1 MYVPGHILH
10 VGCGSVGLIFA
21 WPRTGAAKA
30 PAMVNPNRSVFIW
43 TSSLIPKL
51 SFEGVYE
58 ERARK
63 SIQLQTYAKIGS
75 MPYPE
80 MLIKPMRE
88 DLTRFG
94 VEETRTPE
102 EVDNVIRNTKGTV
115 MVVVNSVCGCAAG
128 LARPA
133 IGMALKHGAVP
144 DKVVTVFAGGDVEAT
159 QRARSYFKGYFPS
172 SPSIGILQDGQ
183 ILFMI
188 ERHQIE
194 GRDPVSIAK

>member
-1 MYVPGHILH
+1 
-10 VGCGSVGLIFA
+10 
-21 WPRTGAAKA
+21 
-30 PAMVNPNRSVFIW
+30 
-43 TSSLIPKL
+43 
-51 SFEGVYE
+51 
-58 ERARK
+58 
-63 SIQLQTYAKIGS
+63 

-80 MLIKPMRE
+80 DLIKVMRE

-102 EVDNVIRNTKGTV
+102 QVDDAIRTTEGTL

-133 IGMALKHGAVP
+133 IGMALKHSVTP
-144 DKVVTVFAGGDVEAT
+144 DRVITVFAGADVDAT

-172 SPSIGILQDGQ
+172 SPSVGIFQNGK
-183 ILFMI
+183 IAFML

-194 GRDPVSIAK
+194 GRDPVSIAADLTDAFDRLCVPSKV